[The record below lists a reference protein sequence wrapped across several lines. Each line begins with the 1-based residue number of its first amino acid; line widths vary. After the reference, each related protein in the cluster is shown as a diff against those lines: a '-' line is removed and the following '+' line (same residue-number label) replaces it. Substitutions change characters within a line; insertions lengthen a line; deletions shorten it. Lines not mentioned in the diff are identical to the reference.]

1 MQVRLSAF
9 VMVSLLIAGPALAK
23 GKDRALPAY
32 ILEARTVAVVI
43 APGTEMD
50 PDNPQADQI
59 AQKDVEAALVKWGR
73 LQPVNSTLGADL
85 IIVVHK
91 GRGKP
96 VDATMSDPNQ
106 NRPGGVNPA
115 NNGGPMG
122 PTGAGSPGSGYPTA
136 GGQPTAGQRYPQ
148 GTSQQP
154 PTSQVP
160 TPIVEPVDAD
170 DSFMV
175 FDGRAE
181 QRMKGTPGWRYVGL
195 EGLHSHNVPVVE
207 SFQKAVLAADKA
219 AAQTPV
225 KAP

>member
-1 MQVRLSAF
+1 MQRGLFAF
-9 VMVSLLIAGPALAK
+9 VVVSLLVAGPVLAK
-23 GKDRALPAY
+23 GKDKVLPAY
-32 ILEARTVAVVI
+32 ILEARTVAVLV

-85 IIVVHK
+85 IIVIHK

-96 VDATMSDPNQ
+96 VDAMMTDPNQ
-106 NRPGGVNPA
+106 NRSGGVNPA

-122 PTGAGSPGSGYPTA
+122 PPVAGSPGNGYPTG
-136 GGQPTAGQRYPQ
+136 GGQPTVGQRYPQ
-148 GTSQQP
+148 GASQQP
-154 PTSQVP
+154 PTQQVP
-160 TPIVEPVDAD
+160 AIVEPVDAD
-170 DSFMV
+170 DWFTV

-207 SFQKAVLAADKA
+207 SFKKAVLAADKA
-219 AAQTPV
+219 AVKTP
-225 KAP
+225 

>member
-9 VMVSLLIAGPALAK
+9 VMVSLLLAGTGLAK
-23 GKDRALPAY
+23 SKDKALPAY
-32 ILEARTVAVVI
+32 ILEARTVAVVV

-59 AQKDVEAALVKWGR
+59 AQKDVEAALLKWGR

-106 NRPGGVNPA
+106 NRSGGMNPA
-115 NNGGPMG
+115 NNGGAMG
-122 PTGAGSPGSGYPTA
+122 PPGGGSPGGGYPTM
-136 GGQPTAGQRYPQ
+136 GGQPTAEQRYPQ
-148 GTSQQP
+148 GGSQQP
-154 PTSQVP
+154 PTPQVP
-160 TPIVEPVDAD
+160 APITEPVDAE
-170 DSFMV
+170 DSFTV

-181 QRMKGTPGWRYVGL
+181 QRMKGTPGWRYLGL
-195 EGLHSHNVPVVE
+195 DGLHPHNVPVVE
-207 SFQKAVLAADKA
+207 SFKKAVVAADKA
-219 AAQTPV
+219 AAEAAVKTP
-225 KAP
+225 